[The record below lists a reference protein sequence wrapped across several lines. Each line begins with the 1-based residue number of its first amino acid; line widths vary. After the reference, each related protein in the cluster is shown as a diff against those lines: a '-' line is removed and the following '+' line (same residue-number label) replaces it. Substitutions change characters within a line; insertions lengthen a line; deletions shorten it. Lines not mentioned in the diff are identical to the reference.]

1 MSLEQALAENT
12 AAIKELLASNKE
24 LLSARHES
32 MAKLESIASSTGKK
46 NGDKPAAETKKADDK
61 PQISTNPENRQEN
74 PYESIKEL
82 IAEYIGGTDREEE
95 RAARKDKIKALLNHE
110 KIKKPD
116 LPADARP
123 DASNIKEDAIGLFK
137 DQVAKL
143 KAKGD
148 ITEPP
153 KKSSDDLDL

>member
-12 AAIKELLASNKE
+12 AAVKELIGISKELLAVRTE
-24 LLSARHES
+24 A
-32 MAKLESIASSTGKK
+32 LEKVGTAAVSTTKK
-46 NGDKPAAETKKADDK
+46 ADKPAADAKKTEDK
-61 PQISTNPENRQEN
+61 PQISTSPENRTEN
-74 PYESIKEL
+74 PYEGIKEL

-95 RAARKDKIKALLNHE
+95 RAARKEKVKALLNHE

-123 DASNIKEDAIGLFK
+123 DASNIKEDAIDLFK
-137 DQVAKL
+137 DQIGKL

-153 KKSSDDLDL
+153 KKASDDLDL